1 MYIIVVAYFSTLVK
15 PFPMFYSNK
24 REVND
29 NKKLLAEIIPSMQNQ
44 PHSKNQY

>member
-1 MYIIVVAYFSTLVK
+1 MYTIVVAYFSTLVQ

-24 REVND
+24 KKVND
-29 NKKLLAEIIPSMQNQ
+29 NKKLLGVIIPSMQNH